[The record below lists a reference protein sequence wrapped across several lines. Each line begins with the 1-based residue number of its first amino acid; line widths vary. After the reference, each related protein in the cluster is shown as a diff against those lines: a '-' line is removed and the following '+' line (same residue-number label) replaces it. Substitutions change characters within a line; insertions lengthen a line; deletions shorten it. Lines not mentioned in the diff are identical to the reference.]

1 MCSNSICLRN
11 CTKVML
17 AFGKPQCWDP
27 MAQPMLV
34 GSGRSMWL
42 GVEPHQSL
50 HQTVLRHIGFD
61 FLSCCGKLISCYMI
75 HGIKL
80 FKYRD
85 VKSYLHTSVHNLKHI
100 ELRMGPYVYV
110 YIYIYIWQYWWVN
123 CCFPPRTCARCSF
136 RQTIQWF
143 RLSCVLSHPSNI
155 VAWLEIIVARNIDE
169 DS

>member
-1 MCSNSICLRN
+1 
-11 CTKVML
+11 ML

-110 YIYIYIWQYWWVN
+110 YIYIYM
-123 CCFPPRTCARCSF
+123 T
-136 RQTIQWF
+136 
-143 RLSCVLSHPSNI
+143 VLMGKLLFST
-155 VAWLEIIVARNIDE
+155 
-169 DS
+169 